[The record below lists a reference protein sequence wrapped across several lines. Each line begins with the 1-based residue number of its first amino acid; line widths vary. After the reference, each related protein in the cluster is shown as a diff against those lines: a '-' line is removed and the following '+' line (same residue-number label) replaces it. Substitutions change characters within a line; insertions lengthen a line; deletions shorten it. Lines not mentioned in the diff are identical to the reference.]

1 MASFKLFAGTNV
13 GLRENNED
21 NFTVCPDLSEGQWV
35 VPSDSQEII
44 SLGQYGCLL
53 VVADGMGGQNAGEV
67 ASAIAIDTVRDMFSL
82 DNLKAVA
89 PKGDSLR
96 SYLKKVIVEADR
108 RVKFQ
113 SSQNVGMSGMG
124 STIVLVWLIDGM
136 AHVAWLGDSRAYSII
151 PGKGISRLTKDHS
164 YVQNLVDSGLLTE
177 EEAMNHPDSNIIT
190 KSLGDISNVAKPDCA
205 SYPIY
210 DQEVILLCSDGLC
223 GVCTDSEIEKF
234 VSANKDDL
242 KVCKEALTDA
252 ALSDGSTDNIT
263 IALVQV
269 FSENGFPEASPEIDI
284 CDRHFS
290 RKRLLSLLIPTV
302 VCAGL
307 ATLLLCIAKGR
318 NTESLTALT
327 LDSTKIMP
335 GDSVR
340 FHISGKSDKLQLRCD
355 CDLLSVLGN
364 DSMVVYSGRI
374 LESGD
379 SAVKLRLV
387 NRKGVE
393 IDSFQV
399 VLCTVQKAVQ
409 KNKPTI
415 TPIEQQNDK
424 DASPEES
431 VPGGSD
437 GTMGFG
443 DWDNPNL
450 VNKVSPTRAKDQKNV
465 NPKPVPDP
473 VENNSTASGDASTD
487 DTNV

>member
-21 NFTVCPDLSEGQWV
+21 NFTVCPDLSEGHWV
-35 VPSDSQEII
+35 VPSDSQEKI

-124 STIVLVWLIDGM
+124 STIVLVWLFDGM

-269 FSENGFPEASPEIDI
+269 FAENGFPDASQEIDS
-284 CDRHFS
+284 CDIHFS
-290 RKRLLSLLIPTV
+290 RNRLLSILIPTV
-302 VCAGL
+302 ICVGL
-307 ATLLLCIAKGR
+307 ATLLLCLAKGH
-318 NTESLTALT
+318 NTDKQIALT
-327 LDSTKIMP
+327 LDSMKIMP

-340 FHISGKSDKLQLRCD
+340 FHIFGNSDKLQLRCD
-355 CDLLSVLGN
+355 CDLLSVLDN
-364 DSMVVYSGRI
+364 DSMVVYSGRN

-379 SAVKLRLV
+379 SVVELRLV
-387 NRKGVE
+387 NRKGIE
-393 IDSFQV
+393 IDSLQV
-399 VLCTVQKAVQ
+399 VLCAVQKAVQ
-409 KNKPTI
+409 KKKPTI
-415 TPIEQQNDK
+415 TPIEHKNEN
-424 DASPEES
+424 ANSPEES
-431 VPGGSD
+431 ASGDSD

-443 DWDNPNL
+443 DWDNL
-450 VNKVSPTRAKDQKNV
+450 KSEGKVSPTRAEDQNV
-465 NPKPVPDP
+465 GKPVPVD
-473 VENNSTASGDASTD
+473 STALSDSIGQIVSEAFK
-487 DTNV
+487 